1 MISRKNTTTSE
12 TSLKMNLKQNKHYC
26 KSNRERKKEGDI
38 EREEKDKGER
48 WERKKKRI
56 DREIKGL

>member
-1 MISRKNTTTSE
+1 
-12 TSLKMNLKQNKHYC
+12 MNFKQNKHYC

>member
-1 MISRKNTTTSE
+1 MKQAWKWIS
-12 TSLKMNLKQNKHYC
+12 NKI
-26 KSNRERKKEGDI
+26 STIVNQIERERKKEGDI